1 MESAEDTPGALS
13 AYIRYNHE
21 FTEPTSGLFLT
32 RDDEKSSF
40 NSVTPTDFSMYDQDD
55 TEHVGWYYIPVKNK
69 KATWMS
75 PYMNSNINVYMISYV
90 VPIYVDGKSIGIVG
104 MDINFNTFT
113 DTVDSSKIFKTG
125 YSFLTDSDGNITYHN
140 KIDVGTNLQKTDN
153 GTNLLVSALK
163 DSKKEQTLISYSYK
177 NTSKVMYYKTLQ
189 NGMKYILTAPKSEL
203 NAQSAALSKQIAGGA
218 RYRYD
223 YYCYHRIYHR
233 HGNHK
238 TYQTNRRHSTGYR

>member
-1 MESAEDTPGALS
+1 
-13 AYIRYNHE
+13 
-21 FTEPTSGLFLT
+21 
-32 RDDEKSSF
+32 
-40 NSVTPTDFSMYDQDD
+40 
-55 TEHVGWYYIPVKNK
+55 
-69 KATWMS
+69 MS

-163 DSKKEQTLISYSYK
+163 DSKK
-177 NTSKVMYYKTLQ
+177 N
-189 NGMKYILTAPKSEL
+189 
-203 NAQSAALSKQIAGGA
+203 
-218 RYRYD
+218 
-223 YYCYHRIYHR
+223 R
-233 HGNHK
+233 H
-238 TYQTNRRHSTGYR
+238 